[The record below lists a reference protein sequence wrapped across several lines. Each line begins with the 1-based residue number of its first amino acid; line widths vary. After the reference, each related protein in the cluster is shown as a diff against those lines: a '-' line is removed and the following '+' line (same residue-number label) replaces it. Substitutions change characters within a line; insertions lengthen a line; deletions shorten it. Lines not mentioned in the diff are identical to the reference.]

1 MGDMA
6 SGGAPRTKNIV
17 ERLTEIAGA
26 ISNGQMSTSLRDGTG
41 SEIGTPSNPLIV
53 DIGGE
58 VPDTLD
64 LARVAGAATAVGA
77 GVANPGTIRVV
88 NASDDV
94 NLSGI
99 LAQLDITLSALRDA
113 LRGTG
118 SKDFTTLEAD
128 AESILAQLDVDL
140 STRASEATLAAQL
153 DITQS
158 ALRDAL
164 RGTGSKDLTSLE
176 AAVDSVLARLDVA
189 LSTRASEATLAT
201 QLDIT
206 LSALRD
212 ALRGTGSKDFT
223 TLEADAESILAQL
236 DVDLS
241 TRASEATL
249 AAQLDI
255 TQSALRD
262 AVLGASGNDLTTLQ
276 AALDAIALDAV
287 SLPEIKVAT
296 EATRTSVE
304 ALTADVAALKSRAN
318 KAATPVVTVATG
330 SGAVAMSYAPG
341 VAFWLDNVTVHFSV
355 APTTAGKLNVT
366 MGAADGAVYDV
377 VLLSIDPSA
386 TAATDIC
393 HIPIHPHLC
402 EAGDQIRVEY
412 ANADLVTYGA
422 RIVTREA

>member
-58 VPDTLD
+58 VPDALD
-64 LARVAGAATAVGA
+64 LTRVAGAATAVGA

-153 DITQS
+153 DIT
-158 ALRDAL
+158 L
-164 RGTGSKDLTSLE
+164 
-176 AAVDSVLARLDVA
+176 
-189 LSTRASEATLAT
+189 
-201 QLDIT
+201 
-206 LSALRD
+206 
-212 ALRGTGSKDFT
+212 
-223 TLEADAESILAQL
+223 
-236 DVDLS
+236 
-241 TRASEATL
+241 
-249 AAQLDI
+249 
-255 TQSALRD
+255 SALRD

-276 AALDAIALDAV
+276 AALDAIALDVV
-287 SLPEIKVAT
+287 SLPEIKAAT

-304 ALTADVAALKSRAN
+304 ALTADVAALKSRADN
-318 KAATPVVTVATG
+318 AATPVVTVATG

-355 APTTAGKLNVT
+355 APTTAGKMNVT

-402 EAGDQIRVEY
+402 GAGDQIRVEY
-412 ANADLVTYGA
+412 ANADSVTYGV

>member
-94 NLSGI
+94 NLTGI
-99 LAQLDITLSALRDA
+99 LSKLDT
-113 LRGTG
+113 
-118 SKDFTTLEAD
+118 E
-128 AESILAQLDVDL
+128 L

-153 DITQS
+153 DIT
-158 ALRDAL
+158 L
-164 RGTGSKDLTSLE
+164 
-176 AAVDSVLARLDVA
+176 
-189 LSTRASEATLAT
+189 
-201 QLDIT
+201 
-206 LSALRD
+206 
-212 ALRGTGSKDFT
+212 
-223 TLEADAESILAQL
+223 
-236 DVDLS
+236 
-241 TRASEATL
+241 
-249 AAQLDI
+249 
-255 TQSALRD
+255 SALRD

-287 SLPEIKVAT
+287 SLPEIKAAT

-330 SGAVAMSYAPG
+330 SGAIAMSYAPG

-355 APTTAGKLNVT
+355 APTTAGNLNVT
-366 MGAADGAVYDV
+366 LGAADGAVYDV

-402 EAGDQIRVEY
+402 AAGDQIRVEY
-412 ANADLVTYGA
+412 ANADLVTYGV